1 MSARPRAPMR
11 LASEGLD
18 PEALGL
24 THARPEHVAALRE
37 VLGADAVIDDAE
49 GRAAYDHDETE
60 SLRFLPDVVARPR
73 DVAGVEAVLR
83 LAHAERLPVVPRGAG
98 TGLSGGAL
106 AVCGGI
112 ALSLER
118 LDRIRAIDE
127 RDLVAEVEV
136 GVRTAALQEAVE
148 ARGLFYPPDPSSR
161 ETCHLGGNLAEDA
174 AGPRSLGYG
183 TTRRWVLG
191 LEAVLADGR
200 RIATGG
206 RNRKDASGYALTQLL
221 VGSEGT
227 LAVLTAATLA
237 LVARPRAIL
246 TLILPFSRLE
256 DAAAA
261 VERILSSGFDVAAC
275 ELLEEAALAAV
286 GRVETLPAPLLG
298 KAAML
303 LLELHGESTDALLE
317 VASGIEE
324 VARRDGGAE
333 AIVADDAAG
342 QRRLWQVRRKVGEA
356 VKGISPYKEADTV
369 VPRSKLVDLVVAARA
384 AAERQGLTAICY
396 GHAGDGNLHVN
407 LLRGELPESLWRDR
421 RDAAEEE
428 LFRAVRALG
437 GQITGEHGIGWV
449 QRRYL
454 PLALG
459 AAEIE
464 VSRAVKAAFDPL
476 GILNPGKIFP
486 DAERSAS

>member
-1 MSARPRAPMR
+1 MTERSTAGVAR
-11 LASEGLD
+11 GLD
-18 PEALGL
+18 PERLGL
-24 THARPEHVAALRE
+24 ARVGARHIASLRAQ
-37 VLGADAVIDDAE
+37 LGDDAVLSERDQL
-49 GRAAYDHDETE
+49 AAYAHDETE
-60 SLRFLPDVVARPR
+60 SLVFPPDVVVRP
-73 DVAGVEAVLR
+73 DSVAGVEAVLR

-118 LDRIRAIDE
+118 LNRIRAIDD

-136 GVRTAALQEAVE
+136 GVTTAALQDAVE

-161 ETCHLGGNLAEDA
+161 ETCQLGGNLAEDS
-174 AGPRSLGYG
+174 AGPRSLRYG

-200 RIATGG
+200 RISTGG
-206 RNRKDASGYALTQLL
+206 RNRKDATGYSLTQLL

-227 LAVLTAATLA
+227 LAVLTAATVA
-237 LVARPRAIL
+237 LIARPAAIL

-261 VERILSSGFDVAAC
+261 VERILGSGFDVAAC
-275 ELLEEAALAAV
+275 ELMEEAALAAV
-286 GRVETLPAPLLG
+286 GRVEALPAPLVG

-303 LLELHGESTDALLE
+303 LLELHGGSSDALLE
-317 VASGIEE
+317 VAAGIEQ
-324 VARRDGGAE
+324 VARDAGGAE

-384 AAERQGLTAICY
+384 AARRHGLTAICY

-407 LLRGELPESLWRDR
+407 LLRGDLPEEVWNER

-428 LFRAVRALG
+428 LFRAVRSVG
-437 GQITGEHGIGWV
+437 GQITGEHGVGWV
-449 QRRYL
+449 QRRFL

-459 AAEIE
+459 DAEIAL
-464 VSRAVKAAFDPL
+464 SRAVKAAFDPL

-486 DAERSAS
+486 DDVGAGP